1 MYFLTILIKAATG
14 LSCSIILRVWISH
27 VVGAVELAKEPRVAV
42 AVVHA
47 HLGRKKYDL
56 GKKIHKWRKKLGW
69 KKTYLSRGETA
80 GVTIG
85 RSASLASFFST
96 HRWGKNGEQKQERK
110 AFHFS
115 VNVWKLLGETKYW
128 YEKVS
133 LSFSLLPK
141 TEKKLLFHFS
151 SFSKLRI
158 SCCLSP
164 CLSKNVLLS
173 LREYTYTSFDWIAS
187 YLLM

>member
-1 MYFLTILIKAATG
+1 MTLNMTL
-14 LSCSIILRVWISH
+14 
-27 VVGAVELAKEPRVAV
+27 E
-42 AVVHA
+42 
-47 HLGRKKYDL
+47 
-56 GKKIHKWRKKLGW
+56 KKIHKWRKKLGR
-69 KKTYLSRGETA
+69 KKTDLSRCETA

-115 VNVWKLLGETKYW
+115 VNVWKLLGETKYR
-128 YEKVS
+128 YKKVS
-133 LSFSLLPK
+133 LSFSQLPR
-141 TEKKLLFHFS
+141 TEKKSLFHFS

-187 YLLM
+187 YLCRLLCNIMLCLLSDDLGHRIRLTYSNPEIQKSSWN

>member
-1 MYFLTILIKAATG
+1 MYIYDVFLDNSNQGSNTSQWLHHIVSLDIPCRRCSRACKGTPRRSR
-14 LSCSIILRVWISH
+14 SCSRSPW
-27 VVGAVELAKEPRVAV
+27 E
-42 AVVHA
+42 
-47 HLGRKKYDL
+47 KKMTL
-56 GKKIHKWRKKLGW
+56 EKIHKWRKKTWNRQYLTKKNFAHGR
-69 KKTYLSRGETA
+69 KKTDLSRCETA

-133 LSFSLLPK
+133 Q
-141 TEKKLLFHFS
+141 
-151 SFSKLRI
+151 
-158 SCCLSP
+158 
-164 CLSKNVLLS
+164 
-173 LREYTYTSFDWIAS
+173 
-187 YLLM
+187 